1 MFYFSA
7 FIPKSRQLEARTEPV
22 AYIMASLD
30 PMSKSVKGSGQPS
43 AKIYVSK

>member
-1 MFYFSA
+1 VFYFSA
-7 FIPKSRQLEARTEPV
+7 FTPKSRLIPV